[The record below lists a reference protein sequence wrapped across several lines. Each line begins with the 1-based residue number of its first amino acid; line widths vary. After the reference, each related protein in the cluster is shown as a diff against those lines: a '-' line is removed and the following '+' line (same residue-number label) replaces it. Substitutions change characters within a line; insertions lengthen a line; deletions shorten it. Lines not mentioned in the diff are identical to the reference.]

1 MRLTYLLELVFA
13 VGVGCGFARFEL
25 DHFPL
30 DHFQKSFIFS
40 MRVETGISGIFMGMS
55 LVEGLGTLAERAR
68 GKSPA
73 VWGSGRWVWASLSI
87 FLMVETSRSL
97 TELVVMNCREGRP
110 AFEDVA
116 DLFQSW
122 RTDSPF
128 ATFETTAPYFL
139 LSVGLVRLAAPRQVR
154 TTPDAREWAGRVYA
168 ALFVGYTILAWVLDF
183 TR

>member
-13 VGVGCGFARFEL
+13 VGVGCAFARFEL
-25 DHFPL
+25 EHLPL
-30 DHFQKSFIFS
+30 DHFEKPLIFS
-40 MRVETGISGIFMGMS
+40 MRVDTGISGVFIGMS

-73 VWGSGRWVWASLSI
+73 VWGSGRWVWASLSV

-97 TELVVMNCREGRP
+97 TEIVVMNCRGGRP
-110 AFEDVA
+110 AFQDFA
-116 DLFQSW
+116 NLFQNW
-122 RTDSPF
+122 GTYSPF
-128 ATFETTAPYFL
+128 DTFETTAPYFL

-154 TTPDAREWAGRVYA
+154 TTPDAREWVGRVYA
-168 ALFVGYTILAWVLDF
+168 ALFVGYTILAWVLNF